1 MKNSLKKFS
10 DRLIEETEAEG
21 RASCAENYTMAVR
34 SFMKFLDEPD
44 ILVSKISKPL
54 LKSYEQW
61 LWNNGVTHN
70 TSSCYMRSL
79 RVVYNKAVE
88 NYHLMNRYPFD
99 AVFTGNDKKEKR
111 VMGRSDIV
119 AIETLDLEPGSDLYR
134 TRDFFLFQFYAACM
148 PFWYVANLK
157 KKYLYD
163 NVIRSPHK
171 LNKSLIFI
179 DLLPPMQQIIE
190 RYNDPASEYLFPRLK
205 VVLDKKPS
213 KEYHDFFE
221 RYHLLLNQMGE
232 MAGVQKTL
240 KAYLDKYSYLDD
252 F

>member
-1 MKNSLKKFS
+1 MKTSLKTFS

-21 RASCAENYTMAVR
+21 RTSSAQNYAAAVR

-44 ILVSKISKPL
+44 IFVSKINRPL

-61 LWNNGVTHN
+61 LWNNGVSHN
-70 TSSCYMRSL
+70 TSSCYMRSF

-88 NYHLMNRYPFD
+88 YYRLKNRNPFD